1 MGRHNLTELDLDL
14 CQPLA
19 RVLRGTDPN
28 ETSGDLI
35 GLQIRQAAAKAG
47 GTPSVYGMQFQ
58 PRFEAGVG
66 GNSLIGIQV
75 NPMLRGTSGGAL
87 TGDVRG
93 LQVDLEVP
101 SGCARTVAGVIAGL
115 WIREAVFL
123 TPTKGAHLIYVKT
136 HEGYGFADV
145 LAVESDGTAG
155 IAVTTGKSLGTE
167 GAQATI
173 PIKVGTKTY
182 YLLAVETLS

>member
-1 MGRHNLTELDLDL
+1 MGKHNLTELDLDI

-35 GLQIRQAAAKAG
+35 GLQIRQAANKKG
-47 GTPSVYGMQFQ
+47 GTPNVYGMQFQ
-58 PRFEAGVG
+58 PRFNEEVG
-66 GNSLIGIQV
+66 GNSLVGIQI
-75 NPMLRGTSGGAL
+75 NPMLRGTKGGDL

-93 LQVDLEVP
+93 IEISLEAP
-101 SGCARTVAGVIAGL
+101 SGCDRGVAGVVAGL

-123 TPTKGAHLIYVKT
+123 TPGGGAHLIYVKT

-155 IAVTTGKSLGTE
+155 ITVGTNHSLGN
-167 GAQATI
+167 GACIDI
-173 PIKVGTKTY
+173 PVKVGATTY
-182 YLLAVETLS
+182 HLLAVETMT